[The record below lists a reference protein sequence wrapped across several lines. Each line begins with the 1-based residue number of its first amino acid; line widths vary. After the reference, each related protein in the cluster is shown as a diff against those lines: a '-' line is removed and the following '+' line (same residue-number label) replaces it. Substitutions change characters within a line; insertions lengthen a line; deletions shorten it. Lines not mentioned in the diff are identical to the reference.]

1 MFSKKTKKE
10 EVVEEEVIAV
20 SEEPVVRRKSH
31 KEHVFGA
38 FLLGGLIVVV
48 ILGLAG
54 AGFGTYSLWKQQS
67 KESQS
72 PSISALPKT
81 EMTST
86 EEESVA
92 MPQVETDQKEEKSEG
107 TSDALKKAQAL
118 DVIVMNGGGAKGV
131 ASATAETLKGKGF
144 SKVTIGNT
152 KGDFT
157 GTTVYTKKADQEA
170 GQAIVTAL
178 KATYPSIAYKEALT
192 SDPETQTA
200 TVTIIFGKE

>member
-10 EVVEEEVIAV
+10 VVPEEEIVVA
-20 SEEPVVRRKSH
+20 EEPIIKKKSH

-67 KESQS
+67 AESQS
-72 PSISALPKT
+72 PSISGLPVA
-81 EMTST
+81 E
-86 EEESVA
+86 A
-92 MPQVETDQKEEKSEG
+92 MPEEQAEVTEGASETTKEAEKNTVTDEV
-107 TSDALKKAQAL
+107 LKKAQTL
-118 DVIVMNGGGAKGV
+118 DIIVMNGGGAKGV
-131 ASATAETLKGKGF
+131 ASTTAETLKSKGF
-144 SKVTIGNT
+144 TKVTIGNT

-157 GTTVYTKKADQEA
+157 GTTVYAKKANQESA
-170 GQAIVTAL
+170 EAVVSVL
-178 KATYPSIAYKEALT
+178 KSAYPSIVYKEALA
-192 SDPETQTA
+192 SDPETTTA